1 MKSATVEYAVEVDRL
16 ELHGLVE
23 RAMLRFLQKLLDIQV
38 DLLPVLI
45 LIIGDIRGI
54 ALPPPLLLLTE
65 VLVILGVSILALDA
79 NTKLAA
85 LLAAFVAEAVLLLAV
100 GLLAGAE
107 DEVLHEGL
115 VGVDL
120 LHVVHVLA
128 FSTLDQLQQLRLLLP
143 RPPQALPLAL
153 QLEPA
158 GLLQILV
165 LAGDAGRTTL
175 PNHADL
181 PRGQEATAVHT
192 LTLLVSASTL
202 MLDFILRFSGEVLLL
217 NFWSNFI
224 SLMVQEYA
232 SRDLWERR

>member
-1 MKSATVEYAVEVDRL
+1 MKSVTVEYAVEVDRL

-23 RAMLRFLQKLLDIQV
+23 GPVLRLLQKLLDIQV
-38 DLLPVLI
+38 DLLPLLI
-45 LIIGDIRGI
+45 LIIGNIGGI

-65 VLVILGVSILALDA
+65 ILVILGVSILALDA
-79 NTKLAA
+79 DTKLAA
-85 LLAAFVAEAVLLLAV
+85 LLAPFVAEAVLLLAV

-128 FSTLDQLQQLRLLLP
+128 VAALDQLQQLRRLLS
-143 RPPQALPLAL
+143 RPAEALPLAL
-153 QLEPA
+153 HLEPA

-165 LAGDAGRTTL
+165 LAGDAGRTAL

-181 PRGQEATAVHT
+181 PGGQEATAVHS
-192 LTLLVSASTL
+192 LALLVSTAALVLYLTL
-202 MLDFILRFSGEVLLL
+202 GFSGEVLLL
-217 NFWSNFI
+217 YLCSNFI
-224 SLMVQEYA
+224 P
-232 SRDLWERR
+232 